1 MESLYYTKWSRRKD
15 GNTLLITL
23 DKSVTL
29 MLREGVEPVNNTVQ
43 ITMDDDMITE
53 VEELYRSMGTSFA
66 EAVRAFARQSLQ
78 MQGMPSYPT
87 LVYLED
93 MTPQEFERRMM
104 QAESD
109 VDAGRVYTDAEF
121 DAMMREKLRCGRDKT
136 V

>member
-1 MESLYYTKWSRRKD
+1 M
-15 GNTLLITL
+15 
-23 DKSVTL
+23 
-29 MLREGVEPVNNTVQ
+29 NNTVQ

-53 VEELYRSMGTSFA
+53 VEELYCSMGTSFA
-66 EAVRAFARQSLQ
+66 EAVRVYARQSLQ

-104 QAESD
+104 QAEAD

-121 DAMMREKLRCGRDKT
+121 DAMMREKFRCGRDKT